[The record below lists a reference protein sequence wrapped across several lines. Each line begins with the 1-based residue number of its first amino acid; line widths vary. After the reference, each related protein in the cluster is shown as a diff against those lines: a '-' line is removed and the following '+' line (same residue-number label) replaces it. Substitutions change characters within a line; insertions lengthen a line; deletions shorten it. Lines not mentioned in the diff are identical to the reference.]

1 MNTMSAE
8 KKSALI
14 LAGIAVVEGFWV
26 LLNAIHAPA
35 KLAVFLDLTSG
46 HPGALLGWLC
56 AAATFATFFVLSL
69 RLPSVRENLFKPTF
83 LKFLGLAVAVAAG
96 ILEEAVFRKV
106 LMDALLYR
114 GYGPL
119 LQVLASALA
128 FGVAHGVWGLFGRSG
143 RAALGATLATGLL
156 GAMLAVTYLAGG
168 RSVLPCIAVHLLL
181 NALLEPGLVL
191 AACRGEMSRL
201 RRAD

>member
-1 MNTMSAE
+1 
-8 KKSALI
+8 
-14 LAGIAVVEGFWV
+14 
-26 LLNAIHAPA
+26 
-35 KLAVFLDLTSG
+35 
-46 HPGALLGWLC
+46 
-56 AAATFATFFVLSL
+56 
-69 RLPSVRENLFKPTF
+69 VRENLFKPTF